1 MLKTAAEK
9 FGWTADRFPSGR
21 GFGVACGVDAGTWV
35 AAMAEVKVNKDTG
48 DVKVNRVVS
57 VQDMGLCIN
66 PEGAVIQMEGC
77 IMMGLGYTLTEDI
90 HFKNGEIFDLNF
102 DTYELPRFSWLPTI
116 ETHIIDNQNEPAQ
129 GGGEPAIVVMGAV
142 VANAIYDAVGARLYQ
157 LPMIPE
163 RVKAAIPKK

>member
-1 MLKTAAEK
+1 
-9 FGWTADRFPSGR
+9 
-21 GFGVACGVDAGTWV
+21 
-35 AAMAEVKVNKDTG
+35 
-48 DVKVNRVVS
+48 
-57 VQDMGLCIN
+57 
-66 PEGAVIQMEGC
+66 MEGC